1 MDNFFKHSVK
11 YTMYT
16 EEEVGFILKHTCCS
30 SLQELRSLKNNSKSI
45 QKYFVPVESEFK
57 N

>member
-30 SLQELRSLKNNSKSI
+30 SLQEL
-45 QKYFVPVESEFK
+45 
-57 N
+57 